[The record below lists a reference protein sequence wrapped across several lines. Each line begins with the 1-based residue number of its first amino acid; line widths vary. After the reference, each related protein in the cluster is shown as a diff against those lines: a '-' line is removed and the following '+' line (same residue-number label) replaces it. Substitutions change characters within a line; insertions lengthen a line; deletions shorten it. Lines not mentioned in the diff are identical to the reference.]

1 MAPID
6 SSTLAFAATILV
18 NSRGAKT
25 LPVFTKDGANVAWQ
39 LETPLEV
46 TFEPSAYNDPGN
58 TATRVTMCLTPSDA
72 VRDQIVALDEW
83 CIRTLAANPLQLIG
97 VQLSVD
103 QIRDRYV
110 SCLKTN
116 EKGYATL
123 RLKMNR
129 CGRYALQCFTPEREK
144 RAFPSA
150 WRGTSVRAQITFRGL
165 FLMGRDFG
173 PVLELTH
180 AIVHEPEDELC
191 PF

>member
-6 SSTLAFAATILV
+6 SSTFAFTQILV

-25 LPVFTKDGANVAWQ
+25 LPVFAKDGSAVTWQ
-39 LETPLEV
+39 LDAPLEV
-46 TFEPSAYNDPGN
+46 AFEPSAYNDPEN
-58 TATRVTMCLTPSDA
+58 ASTRVTMCLTPSDS
-72 VRDQIVALDEW
+72 VRDQVVALDEW

-97 VQLSVD
+97 VQLSMD

-116 EKGYATL
+116 DEKGYSSL

-144 RAFPSA
+144 RAFPLE

-180 AIVHEPEDELC
+180 AIVHEPEAELC